1 MTSKE
6 TIQYLLGQNFP
17 TEVYEGIYK
26 ILGDLKKLDLFK
38 KYFVGIS
45 QEKETGKWFI
55 DMSELEGSDLA
66 ILMNLCKEDF
76 END

>member
-6 TIQYLLGQNFP
+6 TINYLLGQNFS
-17 TEVYEGIYK
+17 TEVYEGIYN

-45 QEKETGKWFI
+45 QEKGTGRWFI
-55 DMSELEGSDLA
+55 DMRELEGSDLA
-66 ILMNLCKEDF
+66 ILRKLCKEGF